1 MVSTG
6 GDLVLGAV
14 DFICYVVGILALR
27 RRLMDRKDEMFKKTV
42 LGLSEL
48 SEDGLYLVKQNVELL
63 KAYEQMDKSKRPENQ
78 EIA

>member
-1 MVSTG
+1 MKEEN
-6 GDLVLGAV
+6 V

-27 RRLMDRKDEMFKKTV
+27 RRFMDRKDEMFKKTV

-63 KAYEQMDKSKRPENQ
+63 KAYEQMDKSKRPEKQ

>member
-1 MVSTG
+1 
-6 GDLVLGAV
+6 
-14 DFICYVVGILALR
+14 
-27 RRLMDRKDEMFKKTV
+27 MDRKDEMFKKTV

-63 KAYEQMDKSKRPENQ
+63 KAYEQMDKSKRPEKQ